1 MEIYIL
7 IYNVELVKTVAKGT
21 AQGAKTGTEEVN
33 KWFKGIG
40 EGIEDLGRKL

>member
-1 MEIYIL
+1 VNALKQAGKATSE
-7 IYNVELVKTVAKGT
+7 
-21 AQGAKTGTEEVN
+21 GAKASADKVD